1 MLNTPKKLITLK
13 EVIALTGL
21 SRSTI
26 YKYISTR
33 EFPQQIPIGERSVRW
48 RDPILDSK
56 TDRVALRVLRGEL
69 VPLYTQLSS
78 RLSVDN

>member
-1 MLNTPKKLITLK
+1 MLNIPKKLITLK

-48 RDPILDSK
+48 EDGEIQSWIK
-56 TDRVALRVLRGEL
+56 KKIELR
-69 VPLYTQLSS
+69 
-78 RLSVDN
+78 

>member
-48 RDPILDSK
+48 EDGEIQSWIQRKIE
-56 TDRVALRVLRGEL
+56 LR
-69 VPLYTQLSS
+69 
-78 RLSVDN
+78 

>member
-48 RDPILDSK
+48 EDGEIQSWIKRKIE
-56 TDRVALRVLRGEL
+56 LR
-69 VPLYTQLSS
+69 
-78 RLSVDN
+78 